1 MQIGPLRH
9 HDVLGLNSMY
19 ILNNKDSESAIFKL
33 DMSEIWRKCQSLIIK
48 YFYLNPGVDL
58 RVKVGQDL

>member
-1 MQIGPLRH
+1 
-9 HDVLGLNSMY
+9 MY